1 MKAKKL
7 SDPFLIITIWIVRLI
22 ILILIILAFI
32 NTRDY
37 PSFFWVF
44 LFIGLLLLWLIR
56 KYRVL
61 ILKESNLIARENIW
75 VFLFRDQIIEFQD
88 IQIVKTEISLTAT
101 KDFILIYG
109 GWNSFIK
116 PSKLIIQKKDGS
128 IFEYSFNLKKSKIL
142 KFAEAINGKLK

>member
-22 ILILIILAFI
+22 ILVLIILAFV

-75 VFLFRDQIIEFQD
+75 GFLFRDQIIEFQD